1 MLSAFRDNV
10 LDQSG
15 ALFYHNLGDSRVT
28 HPAKRLGSPM
38 RDRRFEWRNAAW
50 GHLFI
55 SPWLVG
61 FVLLVCYPFG
71 AALYWS
77 FCRYDLL
84 TPPEFVGPRHYA
96 RLASEIASGEGFGR
110 AIWNTGY
117 YALASIP
124 ASIAL
129 GIGLAVMLSWQ
140 VRGRS
145 FFRAIFFLPS
155 VVPVVAASVLW
166 MWLLDAQDGFVN
178 YCLQTV
184 GLPRQLWF
192 QGAQTGLLDGKFGS
206 KDALILMSL
215 WGIGNYTIIYLAA
228 LGDIPRQLYEAAEI
242 DGAGAARKFWHVTL
256 PMLSPVIFFNGVMGL
271 IQSVQAFSQVYIVSE
286 GTGEPAGATLF
297 LSLHLFLS
305 AFKDLDMGYASA
317 MAWVLF
323 LILLAATAALFRW
336 SKRWVHYQGALR

>member
-1 MLSAFRDNV
+1 MS
-10 LDQSG
+10 
-15 ALFYHNLGDSRVT
+15 
-28 HPAKRLGSPM
+28 
-38 RDRRFEWRNAAW
+38 DRRVEIRNAAW
-50 GHLFI
+50 GGLFI

-77 FCRYDLL
+77 FCSYDLL
-84 TPPEFVGPRHYA
+84 TPPEFVGTRHYQ
-96 RLASEIASGEGFGR
+96 RLANELASGEGFGL
-110 AIWNTGY
+110 AIWNTAY
-117 YALASIP
+117 YAMVSVP

-129 GIGLAVMLSWQ
+129 GIGLAIMLSWR
-140 VRGRS
+140 VRGRTL
-145 FFRAIFFLPS
+145 FRAVFFLPS
-155 VVPVVAASVLW
+155 LVPVVAASVLW
-166 MWLLDAQDGFVN
+166 MWLLDAQDGLLN
-178 YCLQTV
+178 YVLRFP
-184 GLPRQLWF
+184 GLPGQLWF
-192 QGAQTGLLDGKFGS
+192 QGAQTGVLEGRFGS
-206 KDALILMSL
+206 KDALVLMSL

-228 LGDIPRQLYEAAEI
+228 LGDVPRQLYEAAEI
-242 DGAGAARKFWHVTL
+242 DGAGTTRKFWHVTL
-256 PMLSPVIFFNGVMGL
+256 PMLSPVIFFNLVMGL